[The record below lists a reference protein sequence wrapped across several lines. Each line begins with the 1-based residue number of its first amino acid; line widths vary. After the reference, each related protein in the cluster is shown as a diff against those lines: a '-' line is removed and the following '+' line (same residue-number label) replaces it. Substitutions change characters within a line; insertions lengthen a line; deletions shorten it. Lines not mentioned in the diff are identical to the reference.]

1 MTVADGV
8 TLPLWLV
15 AAGAVLAV
23 WSIIDRMLVPSVRW
37 FVRRRLNRV
46 IEDLNTRLQFQIP
59 RLARTRRQVL
69 IDRLTY
75 DPEVLEAVD
84 QQASTAGT
92 PRDVLL
98 AEAARYAREIVPSFN
113 AYAYFRVGH
122 YVARQVIR
130 LLYRVRL
137 GSTNED
143 ALSAIDPKSS
153 IVFVINHRSNMDYLI
168 LAYMVA
174 NRSALSYAVGEWAR
188 IWPLQTLIRT
198 LGAYFVRRGSG
209 NALYR
214 KVLARY
220 VQFATAGGVAQAVFP
235 EGGLSRDGCLRTPKL
250 GLIKYMVS
258 EFDPDGERDLVFVPV
273 GINYDRVL
281 EDRSLI
287 RTLDPDAV
295 RRSRGFIVRTL
306 LTWVGH
312 NVWLMLG
319 GRWYRFGYACLNFGQ
334 PLSMRAYVR
343 DHDIEFGSGDA
354 GAREEALRA
363 LGARLLEAVA
373 RCIPVT
379 PVAIVATV
387 FAENP
392 TKAMSELEIKA
403 RAQRLIEALERRQAY
418 VHVPRADRDYAVTV
432 GLRMLTLRHLVTMSE
447 RLYRA
452 SDGASG
458 LLAYYANSI
467 EHFVPGDSRRHA
479 GG

>member
-1 MTVADGV
+1 M
-8 TLPLWLV
+8 
-15 AAGAVLAV
+15 
-23 WSIIDRMLVPSVRW
+23 
-37 FVRRRLNRV
+37 
-46 IEDLNTRLQFQIP
+46 
-59 RLARTRRQVL
+59 
-69 IDRLTY
+69 
-75 DPEVLEAVD
+75 
-84 QQASTAGT
+84 
-92 PRDVLL
+92 
-98 AEAARYAREIVPSFN
+98 
-113 AYAYFRVGH
+113 
-122 YVARQVIR
+122 
-130 LLYRVRL
+130 
-137 GSTNED
+137 
-143 ALSAIDPKSS
+143 
-153 IVFVINHRSNMDYLI
+153 
-168 LAYMVA
+168 
-174 NRSALSYAVGEWAR
+174 
-188 IWPLQTLIRT
+188 
-198 LGAYFVRRGSG
+198 
-209 NALYR
+209 
-214 KVLARY
+214 LARY

-235 EGGLSRDGCLRTPKL
+235 EGGLSRDGRLRTPKL

-343 DHDIEFGSGDA
+343 DHDVEFGSGDA